1 MFGLKLV
8 EAKQIAIAM
17 YDLAYKAEIPTN
29 NDLSPADNILTIRP
43 QTLVILRLTIKL
55 VLKEIQPD

>member
-1 MFGLKLV
+1 M
-8 EAKQIAIAM
+8 EAKRIAIAM

-29 NDLSPADNILTIRP
+29 NGLSPADNILPIRP